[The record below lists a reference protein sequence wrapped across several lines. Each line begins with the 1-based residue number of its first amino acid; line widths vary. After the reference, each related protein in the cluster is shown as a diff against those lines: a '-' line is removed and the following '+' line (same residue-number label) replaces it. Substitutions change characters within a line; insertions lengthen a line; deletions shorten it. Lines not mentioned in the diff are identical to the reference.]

1 MAKKITL
8 KKLLEIDS
16 KELDETLKSL
26 SFEDGLSLTDELV
39 ESVENGDF
47 ALEDSLKAY
56 ERGVALIK
64 RLKETLSAAEEK
76 LETLNKD

>member
-8 KKLLEIDS
+8 KKLIEMDS
-16 KELDETLKSL
+16 EELQETLQNL
-26 SFEDGLSLTDELV
+26 SFEEGLSLTDELV
-39 ESVENGDF
+39 DSVESGDL

-64 RLKETLSAAEEK
+64 NLKSTLSAAEEK
-76 LETLNKD
+76 LEVLNKA